1 MLWKKNYIVFAKD
14 EVRTTLVVTV
24 EAFVIRSA
32 RSCSGDLAGMGACGG
47 ASPVTGIGVNSLDRI
62 RRGKLPLDYQRSPVY
77 LRLLFFFS
85 DANKLDDPSLSSSL
99 RLCECM
105 MEQSTNHYCI
115 GLRRHVPWACIL
127 CT

>member
-77 LRLLFFFS
+77 LRLLFFFQMPI
-85 DANKLDDPSLSSSL
+85 N
-99 RLCECM
+99 
-105 MEQSTNHYCI
+105 
-115 GLRRHVPWACIL
+115 
-127 CT
+127 